1 MHGFLRRRLP
11 AVYLSLLMSLF
22 EAASLGLAATAH
34 AQAPTGTIEGSIADR
49 SGLVVAT
56 AHIVLTEHAT
66 NAHRELQTQANGRF
80 QFVALPVGE
89 YALRIESPS
98 FAAYVEDPIRLSV
111 GDTVRV
117 DAKLAPATQQET
129 VVVQSGA
136 DNIDLVTTTL
146 GKTVTQREIVD
157 LPLNGRNFAQ
167 LGLLQTGVAPLTSGL
182 LTEGGSLRAG
192 QSYVVNGQRPEANN
206 FILDGAQNV
215 DRMDG
220 GFALRIPIDALQEF
234 RILTAT
240 ASPEYGGNI
249 GSVTTIVT
257 RSGTPRFHGT
267 AYEFFRNDIFDTR
280 NYFSRSVEPLKQNQF
295 GVTVGGP
302 AISKKLFFFS
312 YYESLRNRAGITTS
326 ATVPTAAQQAGDFSG
341 DSTPLL
347 NYAAGGV
354 PFPGAKLPPGSISQV
369 GLNVAKFY
377 YAGNTAPSVYTSTLV
392 GTNNYDQTGLR
403 LDLHHT
409 DSDSYFLRYSYFT
422 GLNINPISVRG
433 SDLPGFPTRDDYT
446 VHSAVIG
453 NTHLFGA
460 HLSNNVQTSFF
471 RYGFLFDQRLNQN
484 GPRTLGFNYDSAS
497 AIGQGPPFFNLS
509 GYSPVGGAIT
519 GPRTSVQNT
528 YEVSDTLA
536 LSRGSHLLR
545 FGGDFVRNQF
555 NLFQS
560 IAPNGFFVFAS
571 SFPTNDA
578 FANLLLGAPV
588 LFYQGLG
595 TFDRGVRHWGLATF
609 ATDEWRASPRLTL
622 NFGLRYEII
631 NPNTEIHDRLNAF
644 VPGQKS
650 TVRPE
655 APVGL
660 LFPGDAGIGKG
671 IAHTDYEGFGPRVG
685 FAWDPYGTGKT
696 SLRGA
701 YGIFY
706 DPFSNG
712 SNVTAQSPI
721 SALPF
726 AQFVQISGQVNFQAP
741 YTGRTVPAPN
751 TFTQPATAFVM
762 DPKSVPSNAQD
773 WDLGIQQELGS
784 AFVLEARYVGT
795 KGTHLPRNIEANP
808 AVYGPGATASNADR
822 RREYANCQPN
832 NGPCDFATVGDLT
845 YGQNSTYHA
854 AQVSISR
861 NFQHGFG
868 MNVSYWWSKTL
879 DYLSSMN
886 LQGASAKPLSG
897 ENDLAQNPFNLKA
910 EHGPSLFD
918 ARNRFVA
925 SAIWQIPFASHMHGF
940 AKVALD
946 GWQLNTI
953 AIANSPTP
961 FTVYDSTNVSLQAS
975 SPPISGYFASRPNL
989 IGDPTHGP
997 HRVDQWIS
1005 PSAFQRLN
1013 PTTQA
1018 GQFGN
1023 SGRNVA
1029 RAPAFTNVDA
1039 SAVKNFPLHE
1049 AAYLQFRAEM
1059 FNIANHANFGVPIA
1073 DLASPNFGRVLQS
1086 GSPRLMQFAAKI
1098 IF

>member
-1 MHGFLRRRLP
+1 MQISRRP
-11 AVYLSLLMSLF
+11 MSMMSLTPILSACLF
-22 EAASLGLAATAH
+22 FARIAP
-34 AQAPTGTIEGSIADR
+34 AQAPTGTIEGTVSDTHGLSITTADITLE
-49 SGLVVAT
+49 GKT
-56 AHIVLTEHAT
+56 TGI
-66 NAHRELQTQANGRF
+66 HRELHAEPEGRF
-80 QFVALPVGE
+80 RFSAVPVDDYMLTVEVGGF
-89 YALRIESPS
+89 AKFIEG
-98 FAAYVEDPIRLSV
+98 PIHLSV
-111 GDTVRV
+111 GDSVRL
-117 DAKLAPATQQET
+117 DATLVPATLQQS
-129 VVVQSGA
+129 VVVQAGVE
-136 DNIDLVTTTL
+136 NIDLATNTL

-182 LTEGGSLRAG
+182 LTEGGSLRTG

-206 FILDGAQNV
+206 FLLDGAQNV

-257 RSGTPRFHGT
+257 RSGTTKFHGS

-280 NYFSRSVEPLKQNQF
+280 NYFSQGVEPLKQNQY

-302 AISKKLFFFS
+302 VPAKMLDKRLFFFS
-312 YYESLRNRAGITTS
+312 YYEGLRNRAGITTS

-341 DSTPLL
+341 NATPLL
-347 NYAAGGV
+347 NIAAGGV
-354 PFPGAKLPPGSISQV
+354 PFPGGKLPAGAISQV

-377 YAGNTAPSVYTSTLV
+377 DIGNTSPSIYTSTLV
-392 GTNNYDQTGLR
+392 GTNDYDQTGIR
-403 LDLHHT
+403 LDLHRT
-409 DSDSYFLRYSYFT
+409 ETDSYFLRYSYFT

-446 VHSAVIG
+446 VHSGVVG
-453 NTHLFGA
+453 NNRLFGA
-460 HLSNNVQTSFF
+460 HVSNTVQTSFF
-471 RYGFLFDQRLNQN
+471 RYGFLFDQRLNRN
-484 GPRTLGFNYDSAS
+484 GPRTLGFDYDSAS

-528 YEVSDTLA
+528 YEVSDTMSV
-536 LSRGSHLLR
+536 SRGAHLFR

-595 TFDRGVRHWGLATF
+595 TFDRGVRHWGMSAF
-609 ATDEWRASPRLTL
+609 GTDEWRVTRRVTL
-622 NFGLRYEII
+622 NLGMRYEII

-644 VPGQKS
+644 VPGQQS
-650 TVRPE
+650 TTHPD
-655 APVGL
+655 APAGL

-671 IAHTDYEGFGPRVG
+671 IAQSYYKGFGPRVG
-685 FAWDPYGTGKT
+685 FAWDPYGNSKT
-696 SLRGA
+696 SVRGA

-712 SNVTAQSPI
+712 SNVTAQGPI
-721 SALPF
+721 SALPY
-726 AQFVQISGQVNFQAP
+726 AQFVQISGKVNFQAP

-751 TFTQPATAFVM
+751 TFTQPATAFTL
-762 DPKSVPSNAQD
+762 DPKSIPSNAQD
-773 WDLGIQQELGS
+773 WDLGIQQELGN
-784 AFVLEARYVGT
+784 AFVFEGRYVGT
-795 KGTHLPRNIEANP
+795 KGTHLPRNVEANP
-808 AVYGPGATASNADR
+808 AVFGPGATSSNADR
-822 RREYANCQPN
+822 RREFANCRPN
-832 NGPCDFATVGDLT
+832 NGPCDFATVGELT

-854 AQVSISR
+854 AQFSVSR

-897 ENDLAQNPFNLKA
+897 ENDLAQNPFDLKA
-910 EHGPSLFD
+910 EHGPSIFD

-925 SAIWQIPFASHMHGF
+925 SVIWQVPFAAHAQGVS
-940 AKVALD
+940 KLLLD

-953 AIANSPTP
+953 AIANAATP

-989 IGDPTHGP
+989 IGNPNKGP
-997 HRVDQWIS
+997 HTVNQWIS
-1005 PSAFQRLN
+1005 ASAFQRLN
-1013 PTTQA
+1013 PATQA

-1023 SGRNVA
+1023 SGRNIA
-1029 RAPAFTNVDA
+1029 RAPRFTNVDA

-1049 AAYLQFRAEM
+1049 AAYVQFRAEM
-1059 FNIANHANFGVPIA
+1059 FNIANHANFGVPVA
-1073 DLASPNFGRVLQS
+1073 DLASPNFGRVLAS
-1086 GSPRLMQFAAKI
+1086 GSPRLIQFAAKI
-1098 IF
+1098 VF